1 VRMPK
6 AYPIYDQH
14 YQDHLKVIKEWV
26 CQFANLQPVG
36 RNGMHH
42 YNNQDHSMMTA
53 MLAVR
58 NIQGANFDC
67 WKVNTEAEYHEDSNK
82 TDAAMKTFK
91 VAFRSKT
98 ESSPQEEEVRAL
110 TENDARRLVQTKYGL
125 ATHLIVSVTE
135 IKG

>member
-14 YQDHLKVIKEWV
+14 YQDHLKVIREWV

-53 MLAVR
+53 MLAAR
-58 NIQGANFDC
+58 NIMGAHYDC
-67 WKVNTEAEYHEDSNK
+67 WKVNTEAEYPRRSRATPRID
-82 TDAAMKTFK
+82 DAA
-91 VAFRSKT
+91 R
-98 ESSPQEEEVRAL
+98 PPP
-110 TENDARRLVQTKYGL
+110 
-125 ATHLIVSVTE
+125 IVPNA
-135 IKG
+135 